1 VHCKRKFHLLPQ
13 SRHALGSHGARDRW
27 GQRGVGDANMG
38 PRDVGL
44 GALGLSRRRFL
55 ASLGVSSA
63 SLLSRSDW
71 VAAEEAPP
79 RGWRLA
85 VTNYA
90 VAPKGWANGPSLKI
104 GVIADIHAGGPVMP
118 ARRIRAVAE
127 RTNDL
132 RPDIIVLLG
141 DFSASHKLKTEEVAP
156 QDWAEALSVLKAP
169 LGVHAVLGNHDWW
182 DDHDAQRT
190 GKGPVLSRRVL
201 EDVGIPVYE
210 NDAVRLEK
218 DGKPFWLAGL
228 GSQMAFISSRRKK
241 AFRKFQG
248 VDDLDGTLAQIT
260 DDAPVLLLA
269 HEPYIFPR
277 VPERVALTL
286 SGHTHGGQVRFGF
299 SSATRTL
306 PRTGKRYTYGHFCED
321 DRNLIVSGGLGCSVL
336 PVRVGVPPEIVVV
349 DVEDAAEVS
358 NARSVAA

>member
-1 VHCKRKFHLLPQ
+1 
-13 SRHALGSHGARDRW
+13 
-27 GQRGVGDANMG
+27 M
-38 PRDVGL
+38 
-44 GALGLSRRRFL
+44 GALRLSRRKFL

-63 SLLSRSDW
+63 SLLGPHDW
-71 VAAEEAPP
+71 AVAEEMPP

-85 VTNYA
+85 VTSYA
-90 VAPKGWANGPSLKI
+90 VAPTGWTNGPRLKI

-127 RTNDL
+127 HTNAL
-132 RPDIIVLLG
+132 RPDIVVLLG
-141 DFSASHKLKTEEVAP
+141 DFAASHKLKTEEVAP
-156 QDWAEALSVLKAP
+156 QEWAEALSVLKAP

-182 DDHDAQRT
+182 DDLDAQRT
-190 GKGPVLSRRVL
+190 GKGPVLSRTVL

-228 GSQMAFISSRRKK
+228 GSQMAFIRSKRKK
-241 AFRKFQG
+241 AFRKFEG
-248 VDDLDGTLAQIT
+248 VDDLEGTLAQIT

-277 VPERVALTL
+277 VPRRVALTL

-299 SSATRTL
+299 S
-306 PRTGKRYTYGHFCED
+306 PRVQSRFGKRYSYGHFCED
-321 DRNLIVSGGLGCSVL
+321 ERDLIVSGGLGCSVL

-349 DVEDAAEVS
+349 DVAYAPAAEAVVASRTPHARSAADAA
-358 NARSVAA
+358 A